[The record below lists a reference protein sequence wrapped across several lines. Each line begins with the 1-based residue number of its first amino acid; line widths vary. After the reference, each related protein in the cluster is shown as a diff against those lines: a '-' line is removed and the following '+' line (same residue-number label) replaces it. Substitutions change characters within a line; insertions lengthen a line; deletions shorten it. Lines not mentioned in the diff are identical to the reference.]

1 MTPLKISLILLLVV
15 FSYILP
21 AQEANKLTGSWEGKL
36 NVGIEL
42 RVVFHI
48 KEDGKGGFITTA
60 DSPDQSAYGLKCDTT
75 RVKENEVII
84 EMNAMNAS
92 FTGKLLNDST
102 IDGIFTQR
110 AELPL
115 LLKKTVTIT
124 ENNTNKRPQT
134 PKPPF
139 AYKSE
144 DVLYYSPD
152 KSLTYG
158 ATITIPQG
166 KGPFPSIVL
175 ITGSGQQD
183 RDENILGHKIFA
195 VIADHL
201 TKAGYIVLR
210 ADDRGMGKSTGIF
223 NEATSEDFAIDVSN
237 TVDYL
242 LTRPEADKNKIG
254 LIGHSEGGMIAPMV
268 ATKRN
273 DIHFIIL
280 LAAPGVRILELM
292 AEQNAA
298 IAKASGA
305 SKETT
310 ESIKPLFMR
319 VATAIY
325 NAPDSAQAFAN
336 AAMITE
342 NWVHTK
348 SNDVLKE
355 LEFETAAKR
364 NAYITEMVK
373 EFRSPWFRYFLQFD
387 PGPYLEQLKCK
398 VLALNGEKDIQVISS
413 QNLAGIERALK
424 NSSSKKYD
432 VKELPNMNHLFQTCK
447 KCTLEEYGQLTETFS
462 PIALEFISNWLL
474 KNIK

>member
-1 MTPLKISLILLLVV
+1 MAPLKISFTLLLLL
-15 FSYILP
+15 FSYVLP
-21 AQEANKLTGSWEGKL
+21 AQEVNKLVGSWEGKL

-48 KEDGKGGFITTA
+48 KEDAKSGFITTA
-60 DSPDQSAYGLKCDTT
+60 DSPDQSAYGLKCDNTT
-75 RVKENEVII
+75 IKENEVII
-84 EMNAMNAS
+84 EMNTMNAS

-102 IDGIFTQR
+102 IEGMFKQG

-115 LLKKTVTIT
+115 TLRKVTT
-124 ENNTNKRPQT
+124 TAENKENKRPQT

-139 AYKSE
+139 SYQSE
-144 DVLYYSPD
+144 DVLYYSRD

-158 ATITIPQG
+158 ATITIPKG
-166 KGPFPSIVL
+166 NGPFPSIVL

-237 TVDYL
+237 SVDYL

-268 ATKRN
+268 AAKRN
-273 DIHFIIL
+273 DIHFVIL
-280 LAAPGVRILELM
+280 LAAPGVRIVELM

-298 IAKASGA
+298 IAKANGA

-310 ESIKPLFMR
+310 ESIKPLFIR
-319 VATAIY
+319 VANAIY
-325 NAPDSAQAFAN
+325 DAPDSAQAFAN

-342 NWVHTK
+342 NWVRTK
-348 SNDVLKE
+348 SIDVLKE
-355 LEFETAAKR
+355 LEFETVAKR
-364 NAYITEMVK
+364 EAYITEMVK
-373 EFRSPWFRYFLQFD
+373 EFRSPWFRYFLKFD

-413 QNLAGIERALK
+413 QNLAGIKRALK
-424 NSSSKKYD
+424 NSSSKQFEI
-432 VKELPNMNHLFQTCK
+432 KELPNLNHLFQTCE
-447 KCTLEEYGQLTETFS
+447 KCTIEEYGQLTETFS
-462 PIALEFISNWLL
+462 PVALQIISDWLN